1 MPDEIDTGSFCEVHS
16 LFRADIPTCEK
27 AVETRR
33 KSMKE
38 QFIAEIKFDA
48 QGLVPAVVQ
57 DTRGTVLMVAWMNR
71 TAIEKTLD
79 TGMMHYYSRSRRSL
93 WRKGESSGHTQQVK
107 SIAIDCDGDCLLFS
121 VVQKGGAC
129 HTGYHSCFYRIWK
142 NGRWVPAARRCFDPE
157 RVYRR

>member
-1 MPDEIDTGSFCEVHS
+1 
-16 LFRADIPTCEK
+16 
-27 AVETRR
+27 
-33 KSMKE
+33 MKK
-38 QFIAEIKFDA
+38 QFISEIRFDA

-71 TAIEKTLD
+71 RAIEKTLD

-93 WRKGESSGHTQQVK
+93 WLKGETSGHTQRVR
-107 SIAIDCDGDCLLFS
+107 SVSLDCDGDCLLFS

-129 HTGYHSCFYRIWK
+129 HTGYRSCFYRIWK
-142 NGRWVPAARRCFDPE
+142 NGRWATVARRCFNPE